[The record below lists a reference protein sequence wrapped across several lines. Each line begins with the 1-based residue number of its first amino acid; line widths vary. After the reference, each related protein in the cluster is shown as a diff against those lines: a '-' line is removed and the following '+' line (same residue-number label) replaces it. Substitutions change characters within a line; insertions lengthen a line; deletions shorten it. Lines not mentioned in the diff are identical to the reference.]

1 MLARELEQ
9 ELADFRVRFEGLDQR
24 RQAQLKELR
33 GLMPAP
39 SRRDPEKPRSLPSS
53 TPPDPPEPRGL
64 VPDRSRPDR
73 KKPRG
78 EMPDPHRPEQ
88 IIAFV
93 HIPKTAGA
101 TVTSMLAAAY
111 SRRAMH
117 KAGNYIRDQDHSEQK
132 LSKRAGSWQSWNR
145 RGGRVSVGHVPY
157 GLFRK
162 HMPEDTRYMTFLRE
176 PVDRVL
182 SHYYRHIHTE
192 DQFRASWVKTRPGA
206 RVKAGSIEQAMIE
219 MRLPQL
225 NNLSTRFLSGHDPM
239 AELPDSALDD
249 AKEHLSGFAFV
260 GIQERFEES
269 VVLLQRL
276 LGLGTVPPYIDRHV
290 SDPGGR
296 PSVNEVPAEQ
306 RAVIA
311 DCNRLDADL
320 YAFGL
325 GLFEKA
331 VAAAGDG
338 LADEVEDLRARDT
351 AAREEEWRQVVEA
364 PAARSQ

>member
-1 MLARELEQ
+1 
-9 ELADFRVRFEGLDQR
+9 
-24 RQAQLKELR
+24 
-33 GLMPAP
+33 
-39 SRRDPEKPRSLPSS
+39 
-53 TPPDPPEPRGL
+53 
-64 VPDRSRPDR
+64 
-73 KKPRG
+73 
-78 EMPDPHRPEQ
+78 
-88 IIAFV
+88 
-93 HIPKTAGA
+93 
-101 TVTSMLAAAY
+101 
-111 SRRAMH
+111 MH

-145 RGGRVSVGHVPY
+145 RGGRVSAGHVPY

-276 LGLGTVPPYIDRHV
+276 LGLGTVPPYIDLARERSRRSSIRQRGPSRAACRDRRLQPARRRSLRIRAWV
-290 SDPGGR
+290 VREGR
-296 PSVNEVPAEQ
+296 
-306 RAVIA
+306 R
-311 DCNRLDADL
+311 R
-320 YAFGL
+320 GRR
-325 GLFEKA
+325 
-331 VAAAGDG
+331 
-338 LADEVEDLRARDT
+338 RARG
-351 AAREEEWRQVVEA
+351 RGGGPPR
-364 PAARSQ
+364 P